1 MVKDDRNK
9 SVMSFPGVYV
19 SNVNQYTTNTDI
31 MVGGFKLSAPKSLG
45 AKAKV
50 FKQPPALMHLAKHSP

>member
-1 MVKDDRNK
+1 
-9 SVMSFPGVYV
+9 MSFPGVYV

-50 FKQPPALMHLAKHSP
+50 LKQPPALMHLAKHSP

>member
-1 MVKDDRNK
+1 
-9 SVMSFPGVYV
+9 MSSQGVYV
-19 SNVNQYTTNTDI
+19 GNLNQYTTNVDI
-31 MVGGFKLSAPKSLG
+31 MGGGFKLSAPKPLG